1 MKKLTA
7 ILALLV
13 AFTASAFRV
22 DTVSVATKYLDT
34 PMKAVVIVPDAASPS
49 SRVPSVYILNGFGGD
64 YKSWVSSAPRLG
76 DFADQF
82 GMILVMPDGRDSWYW
97 DSPQNPGMQMESAI
111 TRDVVPYIDS
121 HYPTL
126 DIPARRAITGL
137 SMGGHGAFWLG
148 SRNPHLFGAIGSMS
162 GGVDIV
168 PFPKSWKM
176 ADQLGPYDAN
186 KERWQNHSVMSC
198 IPALKANGQKITF
211 DCGVDDFFAT
221 VNNNLHQRLVEEKIP
236 HDYTSRPGNHSW
248 NYWRNSIIYHL
259 TFFNEAFNSKP

>member
-97 DSPQNPGMQMESAI
+97 DSPQNPCMQMESAI

-221 VNNNLHQRLVEEKIP
+221 VNNNLHQRMVEEKIP

-259 TFFNEAFNSKP
+259 TFFNEAFNSKL

>member
-34 PMKAVVIVPDAASPS
+34 PMKAVVIVPDAVSPP

-186 KERWQNHSVMSC
+186 KERWQNHSVRAC
-198 IPALKANGQKITF
+198 IPAIFSPRSTIICISVWLRKRFRMTTHPVPGTTHGIIGATRSYIT
-211 DCGVDDFFAT
+211 
-221 VNNNLHQRLVEEKIP
+221 
-236 HDYTSRPGNHSW
+236 
-248 NYWRNSIIYHL
+248 
-259 TFFNEAFNSKP
+259 

>member
-7 ILALLV
+7 ILAMLV

-34 PMKAVVIVPDAASPS
+34 PMKAVVVVPDAASQS
-49 SRVPSVYILNGFGGD
+49 GRMPSVYILNGFGGD
-64 YKSWVSSAPRLG
+64 YKSWFSSAPRLG

-82 GMILVMPDGRDSWYW
+82 GMILVMPDGRDCWYW

-111 TRDVVPYIDS
+111 IRDVVPYIDS

-126 DIPARRAITGL
+126 DASGKRAITGL

-148 SRNPHLFGAIGSMS
+148 ARNPDIFGAIGSMS

-221 VNNNLHQRLVEEKIP
+221 VNNNLHQRMVEEKIP
-236 HDYTSRPGNHSW
+236 HDYTSRPGSHSW
-248 NYWRNSIIYHL
+248 TYWRNSIIYHL
-259 TFFNEAFNSKP
+259 TFFNEAFNSKH